1 MYITHKIYNSK
12 YTYTYICYKNA
23 VTGVTGVTD
32 FRAEATVLVH
42 H

>member
-12 YTYTYICYKNA
+12 YTYICYKSA
-23 VTGVTGVTD
+23 VTGVTSVTD
-32 FRAEATVLVH
+32 FRKVAIVLPH